1 MNIRYFVCLVLAM
14 MCVSSLALAQEG
26 REVDETQL
34 PPGKTKVQV
43 QAMLKEIDR
52 KTENELKQELA
63 AVQRQDER
71 LQRVLRKYEDRVRK
85 AVERDPELQALRDK
99 LEAGSRA
106 LNNPQLSDKEREA
119 RSERMAPDMRAYR
132 QKALAKAGIDER
144 AMNAEIVRE
153 MNSGVTTRGGGE
165 GESTGEI
172 LEEKD
177 GVLYF
182 VNPNEEEPPPE
193 SEVTTRGTSTVI
205 LGDPWPWSQSGQSV
219 DCLECEIDKGNGS
232 YKVWAHG
239 FAFESG
245 QAYRGLAQYHR
256 VQSGDKTYRVSARLP
271 EASWSN
277 YSRAGLWSSTRSRTW
292 SKIEVW
298 DDSSKR
304 LCRNAKLHKDL
315 VALWGQSLPASG
327 KDTVSLA
334 CEFAAPP
341 ANHDVVIRFVSGGYV
356 RTSSNWAAASA
367 KVRASPRDVTL
378 YITR

>member
-1 MNIRYFVCLVLAM
+1 M
-14 MCVSSLALAQEG
+14 
-26 REVDETQL
+26 
-34 PPGKTKVQV
+34 
-43 QAMLKEIDR
+43 
-52 KTENELKQELA
+52 
-63 AVQRQDER
+63 
-71 LQRVLRKYEDRVRK
+71 
-85 AVERDPELQALRDK
+85 
-99 LEAGSRA
+99 
-106 LNNPQLSDKEREA
+106 NNPQLSDKEREA
-119 RSERMAPDMRAYR
+119 RSERMAPDMRAFR

-153 MNSGVTTRGGGE
+153 MNGGVTTRGGSE
-165 GESTGEI
+165 VEPTGEI
-172 LEEKD
+172 LEEKE

-219 DCLECEIDKGNGS
+219 RCLECEIDKGNGS
-232 YKVWAHG
+232 YKVWAYG

-271 EASWSN
+271 EAGWSN
-277 YSRAGLWSSTRSRTW
+277 LSRAGLWSSTRSRTW

-315 VALWGQSLPASG
+315 VATWGQVLNASG
-327 KDTVSLA
+327 KDTISLA

-356 RTSSNWAAASA
+356 STSSNWATANA
-367 KVRASPRDVTL
+367 KVSASPRDVTL
-378 YITR
+378 YVTR

>member
-1 MNIRYFVCLVLAM
+1 MNIRYFACLVLVM
-14 MCVSSLALAQEG
+14 MGLSSLALAQEG
-26 REVDETQL
+26 REVDEAQL
-34 PPGKTKVQV
+34 PPGKTKAQV

-52 KTENELKQELA
+52 KTANELKQELA
-63 AVQRQDER
+63 ALQRQDER
-71 LQRVLRKYEDRVRK
+71 LRRVLKKYEDRIAK

-106 LNNPQLSDKEREA
+106 MNNPQLSDKEREA
-119 RSERMAPDMRAYR
+119 RSERMAPDMRTFR

-172 LEEKD
+172 LEEED

-193 SEVTTRGTSTVI
+193 YEVTTRGTSTEY
-205 LGDPWPWSQSGQSV
+205 LGDPWPWTQVGYGLSCGSK
-219 DCLECEIDKGNGS
+219 CEIDKTTGEYSVYAYERVN
-232 YKVWAHG
+232 
-239 FAFESG
+239 SG
-245 QAYRGLAQYHR
+245 QNYLGLAQYR
-256 VQSGDKTYRVSARLP
+256 TVKSGDKKYRISARLP
-271 EASWSN
+271 ETEFSNVVQATIFQAS
-277 YSRAGLWSSTRSRTW
+277 RTRTW

-315 VALWGQSLPASG
+315 VATWGQNLRKSG
-327 KDTVSLA
+327 KDTIALA

-341 ANHDVVIRFVSGGYV
+341 ANHEVVIRFTSGVYVRPAVGGWATGYV
-356 RTSSNWAAASA
+356 GAQ
-367 KVRASPRDVTL
+367 PQDVTL